1 MKPLLLAGCLLSLWS
16 SAFLQA
22 EGALRA
28 AVAKI
33 DITPEQP
40 QWLLGYHARQSTG
53 VHDRLY
59 HRILVLDDGATQLAL
74 VSTDICMVGSMAFYD
89 QVRRRVET
97 ETGLHPG
104 GFWWFFTHTHSAP
117 EVGPPGLA
125 RAFMPERYKQASAG
139 SSNPEYT
146 ELVTRRLLDG
156 IQQARARLA
165 PARFTV
171 GTGFASANINRRA
184 RDVDGS
190 ISLGLNPDGPVD
202 RQIGLVRLERSDG
215 SPLALIANYAVHGTV
230 LSGRNLLISGDA
242 PGVVA
247 EYVEQKLGAPML
259 FINGAQGNIAP
270 LYSVYPDPKS
280 GHLSQ
285 FRVLLGDPILE
296 AIRRLGPASQEAGF
310 RLGEIV
316 VETPLKAGL
325 EWPEEL
331 ADYLRVTAAGEKLV
345 RIPVR
350 FLRLDRDTV
359 IWAAPLELFCE
370 IALQVRQRSRFPHT
384 FYFGLVSGWMGYL
397 PTAQALREK
406 GYEASVSPYTE
417 RAEDDFTQAVLG
429 YLQGLPR

>member
-1 MKPLLLAGCLLSLWS
+1 
-16 SAFLQA
+16 
-22 EGALRA
+22 
-28 AVAKI
+28 
-33 DITPEQP
+33 
-40 QWLLGYHARQSTG
+40 
-53 VHDRLY
+53 
-59 HRILVLDDGATQLAL
+59 
-74 VSTDICMVGSMAFYD
+74 
-89 QVRRRVET
+89 
-97 ETGLHPG
+97 
-104 GFWWFFTHTHSAP
+104 
-117 EVGPPGLA
+117 
-125 RAFMPERYKQASAG
+125 
-139 SSNPEYT
+139 
-146 ELVTRRLLDG
+146 LVTRRLLDG

-171 GTGFASANINRRA
+171 GTGFAAANINRRA

-247 EYVEQKLGAPML
+247 EYVEEKLGAPML

-296 AIRRLGPASQEAGF
+296 ANRRLGPASQEAGL

>member
-1 MKPLLLAGCLLSLWS
+1 MKRLLLACCLLSLPGG
-16 SAFLQA
+16 ALPGA

-28 AVAKI
+28 AVVKV
-33 DITPEQP
+33 DITPEKP
-40 QWLLGYHARQSTG
+40 QWLLGYQARQSTG
-53 VHDRLY
+53 VHDKLY
-59 HRILVLDDGATQLAL
+59 HRILVLDDGTTELAL
-74 VSTDICMVGSMAFYD
+74 VSTDICMIGSMAFYD
-89 QVRRRVET
+89 QVRRRVEE
-97 ETGLHPG
+97 ETGLRPKA
-104 GFWWFFTHTHSAP
+104 FWWFFTHTHSAP

-125 RAFMPERYKQASAG
+125 RAFMPERYKQAAAG

-146 ELVTRRLLDG
+146 ELVTRRLLQG
-156 IQQARARLA
+156 IKEARGRLE
-165 PARFTV
+165 PAGISV

-202 RQIGLVRLERSDG
+202 RRIGLIRLERPDG
-215 SPLALIANYAVHGTV
+215 SPLALIANYAIHGTV

-242 PGVVA
+242 PGAVA
-247 EYVEQKLGAPML
+247 EYVEQRLAVPML
-259 FINGAQGNIAP
+259 FINGAQGNLAP
-270 LYSVYPDPKS
+270 IYSVYPDPKS

-296 AIRRLGPASQEAGF
+296 ANRRLGPASGEAAL
-310 RLGEIV
+310 RVGEIA

-331 ADYLRVTAAGEKLV
+331 AAYLRVTAAGQKLV

-350 FLRLDRDTV
+350 FLRLNRDTV

-370 IALQVRQRSRFPHT
+370 IALQIRVRSRFPYT

-417 RAEDDFTQAVLG
+417 RAEDDLTQAVLA